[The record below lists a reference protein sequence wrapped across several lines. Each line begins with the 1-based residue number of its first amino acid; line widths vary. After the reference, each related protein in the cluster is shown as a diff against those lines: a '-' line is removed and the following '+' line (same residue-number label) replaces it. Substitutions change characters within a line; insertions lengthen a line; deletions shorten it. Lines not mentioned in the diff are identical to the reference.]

1 MDGYTLEIFNNKPT
15 IEKELLDKVSNVIKK
30 LKKQPFIAPTGFKS
44 LQLEYDHENGEDYI
58 YCDCYTEYIELDYS
72 INKKSFI
79 GRYKYTEIV
88 EVLDKLVEEMHTDK
102 GSVN

>member
-1 MDGYTLEIFNNKPT
+1 MEIFQNNPV
-15 IEKELLDKVSNVIKK
+15 IEKELLTKVSNVIKK
-30 LKKQPFIAPTGFKS
+30 LKKQPFISPTGFKS
-44 LQLEYDHENGEDYI
+44 LQLDYEHENDEDYI
-58 YCDCYTEYIELDYS
+58 ECDCYMEYVELDYV

-88 EVLDKLVEEMHTDK
+88 EELDKLVEVMYSNK